1 MSSIELNTKSFV
13 ESCCNPFS
21 RNDFMRAIELKNR
34 KNYLQIFK
42 FLEYEDN
49 MVDNITYYDSSEN
62 GKFKA
67 SYKEFI
73 TKLKKDL
80 NVKSSTEDE
89 EKLDKAFYERL
100 DILKGMSN
108 ENKILE
114 KIFLLYQEYDSL
126 NDNLF
131 SLIQNEKRINEI
143 INSKDKLVE
152 EYIKEVKNNSN
163 NLTETLKNINEKK
176 ISFILQLNSSSSLQI
191 LKNKFKLLYERQLLE
206 EFPEIYKKFQDSKN
220 HIKYLK
226 DEKKILNGELEDNK
240 NNALIY
246 KQIDLEIDD
255 LNNKRDTYRKYI
267 RRCGIT
273 SNYSKYIDKQITLY
287 ESFISNRS
295 LLIKDTSFDN
305 LVDLYLD
312 KDKVYLYLMNEY
324 LKRIA
329 SCDER
334 NEIKNYINLVV
345 RYLCLVK
352 NKDTS
357 ILVDNEVI
365 NLENINEKLKIIKW
379 KFAHDVI
386 ILDWSLAHDGHDSKS
401 IKSVNRKIARRIALS
416 SEEIE
421 RLKSIGEE
429 RNDFY
434 DNTNYSARANG
445 LDKNLGYTAYIYP
458 NGKVILDKE
467 YDEKRT
473 STAIGNA
480 IYVLTAI
487 NFEALSKLD
496 KANLRKHPDVQRIVH
511 SANWQ
516 ERVQRIIDIEPTEE
530 SLEDTK
536 KLIKRLKK

>member
-176 ISFILQLNSSSSLQI
+176 ISFILQFNSSNSLEI
-191 LKNKFKLLYERQLLE
+191 LKNKFQLLYEKQLLE
-206 EFPEIYKKFQDSKN
+206 EFPEI
-220 HIKYLK
+220 
-226 DEKKILNGELEDNK
+226 
-240 NNALIY
+240 
-246 KQIDLEIDD
+246 
-255 LNNKRDTYRKYI
+255 
-267 RRCGIT
+267 
-273 SNYSKYIDKQITLY
+273 
-287 ESFISNRS
+287 
-295 LLIKDTSFDN
+295 
-305 LVDLYLD
+305 
-312 KDKVYLYLMNEY
+312 
-324 LKRIA
+324 
-329 SCDER
+329 
-334 NEIKNYINLVV
+334 
-345 RYLCLVK
+345 
-352 NKDTS
+352 
-357 ILVDNEVI
+357 
-365 NLENINEKLKIIKW
+365 
-379 KFAHDVI
+379 
-386 ILDWSLAHDGHDSKS
+386 
-401 IKSVNRKIARRIALS
+401 
-416 SEEIE
+416 
-421 RLKSIGEE
+421 
-429 RNDFY
+429 
-434 DNTNYSARANG
+434 
-445 LDKNLGYTAYIYP
+445 
-458 NGKVILDKE
+458 
-467 YDEKRT
+467 
-473 STAIGNA
+473 
-480 IYVLTAI
+480 
-487 NFEALSKLD
+487 
-496 KANLRKHPDVQRIVH
+496 
-511 SANWQ
+511 
-516 ERVQRIIDIEPTEE
+516 
-530 SLEDTK
+530 
-536 KLIKRLKK
+536 